1 MNTILGRISNAFNK
15 IETGMSAS
23 GKSVENR
30 GRDESDFDE
39 YHETF
44 KAQEETSTALVFA
57 ENKDLESETF
67 NN

>member
-1 MNTILGRISNAFNK
+1 
-15 IETGMSAS
+15 MSAS